1 LIKGGVI
8 QSTKD
13 KIGRKQELMTMVKMQ
28 AEEFAFFEGHFS
40 NGGLVQFGETEIA
53 PNKMAL

>member
-1 LIKGGVI
+1 
-8 QSTKD
+8 
-13 KIGRKQELMTMVKMQ
+13 MVKMQ